1 MSLTSGHWALL
12 RHSAFRRLWIG
23 QAISEIGDGLTGLAL
38 AIVVFRLTGSA
49 AALGALTVLTS
60 IPQLALGLHAGVL
73 VDRWERRRV
82 MVATDLIRAALVAG
96 LMVVQGPGDIWLLY
110 ALATLHAAAS
120 VFFEPARAAILPH
133 LVTRE
138 TLLGANGVLQS
149 TRVVAGVMGT
159 ALAGVLLALPQG
171 ARVAFG
177 VDAISFIVSAIA
189 IASLRVPLRTGAP
202 ESVHVALV
210 RGLRFL
216 FASRMLVGLLLTFAV
231 TVLGVSAV
239 NVVFVPFVIGEL
251 HGSSALIGFMRAAQ
265 TVGMVAAGTAIAAIS
280 ARVAPAQLM
289 APAILGLALALCGLA
304 LVHHWAAFVPL
315 LLAAGVC
322 STLIQSSSATL
333 LQQHVPDALRGR
345 IESALDTLLMVVVMA
360 AAAGAGALADR
371 AGSRPVFLGAG
382 IVTLLGGVL
391 AHIALR
397 EPEPARERS
406 AIGS

>member
-1 MSLTSGHWALL
+1 MSATSGHWGLL

-49 AALGALTVLTS
+49 AALGVLTVLTS

-82 MVATDLIRAALVAG
+82 MVATDLIRAAVVAG
-96 LMVVQGPGDIWLLY
+96 LMVVRGPGDLWLLY
-110 ALATLHAAAS
+110 TLATAHAAAS

-138 TLLGANGVLQS
+138 TLLGANSVLQS
-149 TRVVAGVMGT
+149 TRVVAGVAGT

-177 VDAISFIVSAIA
+177 VDALSFVASAIA
-189 IASLRVPLRTGAP
+189 IASLRVPLRTDAP

-216 FASRMLVGLLLTFAV
+216 FASPTLVGLLLTFAV

-239 NVVFVPFVIGEL
+239 NVVFVPFVTTEL

-265 TVGMVAAGTAIAAIS
+265 TVGMVAAGAAIAAVS
-280 ARVAPAQLM
+280 ARVAPARLM
-289 APAILGLALALCGLA
+289 APAILVLALTLCGLA
-304 LVHHWAAFVPL
+304 LVRHWIPFVPL
-315 LLAAGVC
+315 LIVAGVC

-345 IESALDTLLMVVVMA
+345 IESALDTLLMLVVMA

-371 AGSRPVFLGAG
+371 AGTRRVLLGAG
-382 IVTLLGGVL
+382 LVTLLGGVL

-397 EPEPARERS
+397 QPEPARERS